1 MMGPSHAATGA
12 AAWIVLGPL
21 AHVNPGAVAATIPL
35 AAFAALGPD
44 IDHPKATISRILP
57 FIGWPIQK
65 VTKHRVQTH
74 SLSVAAVLIGAVYP
88 FLGLA
93 VTAALATGWVVGHL
107 AADCLTVEGCA
118 LLWPLSS
125 KKSDFGFM
133 TTGKAGELIYS
144 ILLWPAV
151 LLYYVMAIKNG
162 WLA

>member
-21 AHVNPGAVAATIPL
+21 AGVNPGAVAATIPL

-57 FIGWPIQK
+57 FIGWPIQQ
-65 VTKHRVQTH
+65 VTTHRIEMH
-74 SLSVAAVLIGAVYP
+74 SLPVAAVLIGALYP
-88 FLGLA
+88 VLGLA
-93 VTAALATGWVVGHL
+93 VTSAVAVGWVVGHIG
-107 AADCLTVEGCA
+107 ADCLTDKGCA
-118 LLWPLSS
+118 LLWPLT
-125 KKSDFGFM
+125 KARFGLGLM